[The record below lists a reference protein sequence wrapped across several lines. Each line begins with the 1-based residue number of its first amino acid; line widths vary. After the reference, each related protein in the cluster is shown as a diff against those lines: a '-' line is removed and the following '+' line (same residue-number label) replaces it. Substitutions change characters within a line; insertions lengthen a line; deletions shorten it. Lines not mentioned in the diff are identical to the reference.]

1 MLPDY
6 SPMYRELQGAA
17 VCNRRLNAVGDCKS
31 PLLDAA
37 RRSKLD

>member
-6 SPMYRELQGAA
+6 SPMYPDLQGAA
-17 VCNRRLNAVGDCKS
+17 VCKRHLNLIGDCKS
-31 PLLDAA
+31 PLLDVA